1 MPSAIS
7 PTSPVLGGSA
17 VPTVAADATG
27 NFITPGGTD
36 VVVRIHNGSG
46 STVTVTLDDPTTS
59 QPEGA
64 AAINADAVISIPTLT
79 ARYIV
84 LNKARRA
91 RFANPADGKVSWTYS
106 AVTTV
111 TVEAVA
117 V

>member
-27 NFITPGGTD
+27 NFVIPGGTD
-36 VVVRIHNGSG
+36 VVLRINNGSG
-46 STVTVTLDDPTTS
+46 STVTVTLDDPTTPV
-59 QPEGA
+59 PEGSVA
-64 AAINADAVISIPTLT
+64 VNPDAVISIPTLT
-79 ARYIV
+79 ARHIV

-91 RFANPADGKVSWTYS
+91 RFASPADGKVSWTYS